1 MLRKTLSITFSS
13 ALILCAVFT
22 QTAAGANR
30 EAEQARQ
37 ARLIQKIKTSVLKL
51 GIGRDARIEVNLRD
65 KTKLAGFI
73 SRADDDSL
81 GIASETTG
89 AITSV
94 AYADVTQ
101 VKGHNLSTGAKI
113 GIGIAIGFAVV
124 ALIIYLN
131 TGGR

>member
-1 MLRKTLSITFSS
+1 
-13 ALILCAVFT
+13 
-22 QTAAGANR
+22 
-30 EAEQARQ
+30 
-37 ARLIQKIKTSVLKL
+37 LKL
-51 GIGRDARIEVNLRD
+51 GVGRDARIDVKLRD
-65 KTKLAGFI
+65 KSRLSGFI
-73 SRADDDSL
+73 SQSGPDSV
-81 GIASETTG
+81 GIAGEATG

-94 AYADVTQ
+94 AYADVAQ

>member
-1 MLRKTLSITFSS
+1 MLGLVLVSCTVSVQPAS
-13 ALILCAVFT
+13 
-22 QTAAGANR
+22 GANSKPG
-30 EAEQARQ
+30 E
-37 ARLIQKIKTSVLKL
+37 ARLIQKVRSSVLKL
-51 GIGRDARIEVNLRD
+51 GVGPDARIEVKLRD
-65 KTKLAGFI
+65 RTRLSGFVSQAGP
-73 SRADDDSL
+73 DSL

-89 AITSV
+89 AITGVS
-94 AYADVTQ
+94 YADVTQ